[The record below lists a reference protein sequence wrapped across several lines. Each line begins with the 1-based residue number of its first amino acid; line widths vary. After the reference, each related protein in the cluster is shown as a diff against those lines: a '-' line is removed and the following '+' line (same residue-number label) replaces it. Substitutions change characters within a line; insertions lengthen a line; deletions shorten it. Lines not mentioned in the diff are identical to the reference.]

1 MPVDRLGE
9 RRFAGFA
16 RGKLALVDD
25 SSGNARLRGEFQA
38 PCAGPIAD
46 HRGDF
51 RGQPGAHDRLHVA
64 AAPRDENDDLLHAS
78 ILLRATAKAFRR
90 GSGAHFATRSARRR
104 ARGIPARVATGPP
117 RTTPAA
123 APPPPWWSGSV
134 GPRRAGPR
142 TAHRGAARRAP

>member
-9 RRFAGFA
+9 RRLAGFA

-38 PCAGPIAD
+38 LCAGSIAD

-51 RGQPGAHDRLHVA
+51 RGQPGAHDRLHIA
-64 AAPRDENDDLLHAS
+64 AAPRDEDDDLLHAS
-78 ILLRATAKAFRR
+78 ILPRATATAFLP
-90 GSGAHFATRSARRR
+90 GGGNAHFATRSARER
-104 ARGIPARVATGPP
+104 ARGIPARVATRPL

-123 APPPPWWSGSV
+123 ARPPPWWSG
-134 GPRRAGPR
+134 
-142 TAHRGAARRAP
+142 